1 MSQKEYGW
9 RSALA
14 TTPLLLLETIEKIMT
29 NLDIYLSYSLGP
41 NDIRFLELL
50 QTLPNY
56 EWKDKQT
63 ALAIDLHLHKT
74 TVNEILDV
82 SRRRGLLG

>member
-1 MSQKEYGW
+1 
-9 RSALA
+9 
-14 TTPLLLLETIEKIMT
+14 MT

-50 QTLPNY
+50 QTLPNR
-56 EWKDKQT
+56 EWKHKQT

-74 TVNEILDV
+74 TVNEMI
-82 SRRRGLLG
+82 RRLHKKGLVWIRKPKSSVPITIRLAKKLRGEKND

>member
-1 MSQKEYGW
+1 
-9 RSALA
+9 
-14 TTPLLLLETIEKIMT
+14 MT

-50 QTLPNY
+50 QTLPNF

-63 ALAIDLHLHKT
+63 ALAIDLHIHKT
-74 TVNEILDV
+74 TVNEMI
-82 SRRRGLLG
+82 RRLKEKRLVMVRKPKKSVPVVIRLSSELRKEKLNG